1 MSSDSKESLTS
12 DLLSL
17 QTKLSP
23 VLERDRKRIE
33 GEGRPFDLIGWV
45 MGVPDSHKYPG
56 GPAFLVSTSET
67 VSQNTTFL
75 KKM

>member
-1 MSSDSKESLTS
+1 MSSTDEASKESLTS

-45 MGVPDSHKYPG
+45 MGVPDSHIYPG
-56 GPAFLVSTSET
+56 GPAFLVSTFS
-67 VSQNTTFL
+67 FF
-75 KKM
+75 